1 MTRDDNPLG
10 ALGLGSLVV
19 HCDEDVDA
27 TTDVG
32 PPIHQTS
39 TFAADSAAEFA
50 AMATDARHPRYYSRY
65 GNPTL
70 GRVEAVV
77 CALEGAEAA
86 LVTASGMGAIATA
99 ILSIV
104 QHGDHVVAQQNHYM
118 GTAKLLAELLP
129 RFGVS
134 STLVDQTDP
143 DAFAAALTERTRL
156 IVVET
161 PANPT
166 LQLTDLRAVAD
177 LARARAIVTL
187 ADNTF
192 ASPVNQRPL
201 DHGIDLAMHSGTK
214 YLGGHH
220 DLIAGVVAGPKA
232 LLDRLWDTSLVL
244 GATLGPFDGWLLLRG
259 LRTLPLR
266 VQRQNE
272 SALAVARFLASHPA
286 IEVVHYPGLETHPQH
301 ALAQRQ
307 MTGFGGV
314 LGFEVCGGYAATE
327 RAMARLGLVKQAVS
341 LGGFETLAVH
351 AAAMWAGT
359 LGEEGARR
367 AGVQP
372 NLVRLSI
379 GLEDAADIVADLER
393 ALGGARIRRKS

>member
-19 HCDEDVDA
+19 HGDEDVEA

-39 TFAADSAAEFA
+39 TFAAGSAAEFA

-70 GRVEAVV
+70 ERVEAVV
-77 CALEGAEAA
+77 RALEGAEAV

-99 ILSIV
+99 ILTIV

-129 RFGVS
+129 RFGVA
-134 STLVDQTDP
+134 STLVDQTAP
-143 DAFAAALTERTRL
+143 DAFAAAITERTRL

-166 LQLTDLRAVAD
+166 LQLTDLRAVAN

-201 DHGIDLAMHSGTK
+201 DHGIELVMHSGTK

-220 DLIAGVVAGPKA
+220 DLIAGVVAGRKA
-232 LLDRLWDTSLVL
+232 LLDRIWDTSLVL

-272 SALAVARFLASHPA
+272 SALAVARFLAAHPA
-286 IEVVHYPGLETHPQH
+286 VETVHYPGLETHPQH
-301 ALAQRQ
+301 ALAKRQ

-327 RAMARLGLVKQAVS
+327 RAMARLRLVKQAVS

-379 GLEDAADIVADLER
+379 GLEEAADIVADLDR